1 MNENLALQ
9 HDMAK
14 YHQTILMNCKIVE
27 RYRDSGNLTDE
38 ELNKSLDSIKRAVED
53 SKKRLDQHYLQ
64 VKEIK
69 EIWSKLNPTKE

>member
-14 YHQTILMNCKIVE
+14 YHQIILMNCKIVE
-27 RYRDSGNLTDE
+27 RYQANGNLTDE

-64 VKEIK
+64 VKEI
-69 EIWSKLNPTKE
+69 WSKLNPTKE